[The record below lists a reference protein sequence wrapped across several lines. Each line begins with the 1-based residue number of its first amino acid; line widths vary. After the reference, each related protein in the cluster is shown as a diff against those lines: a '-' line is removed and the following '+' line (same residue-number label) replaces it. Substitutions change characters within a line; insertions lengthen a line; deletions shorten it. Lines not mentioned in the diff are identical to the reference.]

1 MPRTLLACHVPGVSG
16 TIVVKEGEPG
26 RQRTIH
32 VRAESN
38 TPGRRFPKR
47 ITSRRVVTPQGP
59 GCQPSAISD
68 RISAVRAC
76 VVITAR
82 YPHALADAKIEA
94 IKRLENV
101 SNPDTKRSPEGSG
114 QKDGEGSKLK

>member
-38 TPGRRFPKR
+38 TPGRRFPKKNYL
-47 ITSRRVVTPQGP
+47 TS
-59 GCQPSAISD
+59 S
-68 RISAVRAC
+68 
-76 VVITAR
+76 R
-82 YPHALADAKIEA
+82 YPPGA
-94 IKRLENV
+94 RL
-101 SNPDTKRSPEGSG
+101 PTLGDIR
-114 QKDGEGSKLK
+114 